1 MINPLYLPELREMLA
16 EGNAEELREFCTA
29 LHPARTADFME
40 GLTTEESWAVLT
52 YADMP
57 TRVELFHYFDRPKQ
71 IEIVD
76 STDRSQVAQLVAQLA
91 PDDRVDLLNSVNP
104 RVVDELLPLLPSEE
118 RRDILHL
125 SAYPEGTAGAVMTTQ
140 FAKLGESLTVADAL
154 RELSHQA
161 EQLETIYYLYI
172 VDDQDHLRGLVT
184 ARQLVSA
191 MGKPETTLGALME
204 TGLVTA
210 EVEDDQEEVAAK
222 VARYDLLAIPVVDM
236 QRKML
241 GIITYDDIID
251 VVREEATEDAHR
263 SAGVEPL
270 RERYL
275 ETGILTL
282 GWKRGVWLAV
292 LFGAELLTALAL
304 GHYYD
309 TLEQW
314 TWLVLFIPLIN
325 ASGGNMGNQS
335 ATLII
340 TALNAGNITLADW
353 GQVVRRELL
362 MGLLLG
368 TCLAVS
374 GFVAV
379 YLVQHEARVTR
390 NGLWV
395 VPAAILVVMVSGAL
409 SGALL
414 PLIFQRLGW
423 DPALMSNPFV
433 AGIIDILG
441 IVIYMS
447 IAILLLES
455 PPSMP

>member
-40 GLTTEESWAVLT
+40 GLTAEESWSVLT

-71 IEIVD
+71 IQIVE

-91 PDDRVDLLNSVNP
+91 PDDRVDLLNAVDP
-104 RVVDELLPLLPSEE
+104 RVVEELLPLLPSED

-140 FAKLGESLTVADAL
+140 FAKLGESLTVAEAL
-154 RELSHQA
+154 RELSRQA

-275 ETGILTL
+275 ETKILTL

-304 GHYYD
+304 GHFYD

-314 TWLVLFIPLIN
+314 TWLVLFIPLVN

-340 TALNAGNITLADW
+340 TALTSGNITLADW

-368 TCLAVS
+368 TCLALS
-374 GFVAV
+374 GLVAV
-379 YLVQHEARVTR
+379 YLVQHEARVIH

-395 VPAAILVVMVSGAL
+395 VPVAILLVMVSGAL

-447 IAILLLES
+447 IALLLLDT
-455 PPSMP
+455 PPTKP